1 MEVTPVQEASDR
13 QATLSLILKA
23 IRRRR
28 GLRSVEA
35 ARLMG
40 MALRSYQRFESG
52 ALGLDMTRI
61 HQFADVTDADG
72 WAIIFAVEMSSVEF
86 ALYCADNKA
95 STALLV
101 ELRRFNAKSG
111 KDIARLDPR
120 SLFLVFSKAFND
132 ISVRAREYDAYLEQ
146 WMFDEVLNGDPDDD
160 QT

>member
-1 MEVTPVQEASDR
+1 MEVTPAQEASDR

-28 GLRSVEA
+28 GLRSSEA
-35 ARLMG
+35 ARRMG

-52 ALGLDMTRI
+52 ALGLDLPKI
-61 HQFADVTDADG
+61 HQFAEAADADG
-72 WAIIFAVEMSSVEF
+72 WAIIFAVEIGSVEF

-95 STALLV
+95 SSALLV
-101 ELRRFNAKSG
+101 ALRRFNAKSG

-120 SLFLVFSKAFND
+120 SLLLVFSKAFED
-132 ISVRAREYDAYLEQ
+132 ISARAREYDAYLEQ
-146 WMFDEVLNGDPDDD
+146 WMFDEALNGDPDDG